1 MKRTSL
7 GDLLKEHEVGKVE
20 VERKVEVKNR
30 FGELCREYEEVLE
43 ARDYKGKIKTI
54 DDILAPSDINTFL
67 QTTITCQQHQNYNWR
82 TGMFISQLIQKS
94 YDAGNNGFELNTQ
107 KVKRLNNL
115 GYQIQGT
122 KRRKIKLKIEGDAG
136 DYCGRNSTDS
146 TTTIGGNAGD
156 YCGFDSKNSI
166 ITIGEN
172 AGNWCG
178 YYSTDSTITIGGNT
192 GNDCGW
198 NSTDSTI
205 TIGGNAGNYC
215 GWDSNNST
223 FKIKNKELYE
233 RLKEEL
239 NFKKGNRLFLLSPD
253 GTEIDPK
260 YY

>member
-136 DYCGRNSTDS
+136 DYCG
-146 TTTIGGNAGD
+146 I
-156 YCGFDSKNSI
+156 DSKNSI

-223 FKIKNKELYE
+223 FKIKNKEL
-233 RLKEEL
+233 